1 MIQYLWSEQQQQQ
14 QQPDGNMSLSISLSL
29 SLSLLPNLQIV
40 CESQPPTFV
49 PFLSCFSGHLLSS
62 ALYMYGGGSG
72 ERLGNKLVFQFGN
85 VHLGGFCFGWFLFYF
100 TLKNCEFFFPFCLW
114 GPKPICIMQCI
125 LIGTTL

>member
-1 MIQYLWSEQQQQQ
+1 MIQYLWSEQQQQQQQ

-85 VHLGGFCFGWFLFYF
+85 MFTWVVFVLGGFCF
-100 TLKNCEFFFPFCLW
+100 
-114 GPKPICIMQCI
+114 I
-125 LIGTTL
+125 LL